1 MRKDY
6 HLQVVSFVTLIV
18 LLGTSIT
25 AHGQSYLINEGFEG
39 EGFPPKEW
47 KIVDNDG
54 DGHCWQTATRSDA
67 TVSGE
72 KTAISYTVNPNSPT
86 EEYGIQDNY
95 LITPQIEVTNETFQI
110 SFKYCAQDLDSK
122 EKIEVR
128 ISESGTDVKDFT
140 TILYEE
146 TVDNGYDDYPTLK
159 TLTRS
164 LSEYNGKKI
173 YIAFVHKG
181 SGSYALGIDDVEV
194 TNQKGPKAISNLTV
208 TPGENGA
215 LSATLTWKNPQTD
228 GTGTDITGELAIG
241 IYRDNKL
248 LTAITEN
255 VTPGGTSSYTD
266 TSMDNGMHTYSVIAK
281 TGEGQSKA
289 VSKRAYIGED
299 VPAEVENLNA
309 YVSEG
314 QTIITWN
321 APTKGMNKGYINTEN
336 LTYTV
341 ERKTD
346 NGTEVIAEGI
356 KERQYTDKVSAGALH
371 SYIVTASNNTG
382 TSKPITSNAV
392 ISYGDDMKDI
402 SAGMN
407 ANTEYGNPYLPFD
420 FSQRYG
426 VYQAVFYP
434 EDLMYAKGTIR
445 HIVYKNSFSSSKL
458 EKPIRIWLG
467 ETDKQDLSE
476 GWISTENMKE
486 VYNGNIA
493 FVNGIN
499 DVPVE
504 LAEPYE
510 YTGKNL
516 VVVMTMDY
524 SQGNGGYFD
533 RFFIEQTPD
542 KPKRT
547 RSYMSYE
554 PIDNSMLTESTGG
567 LYDAMLMTR
576 FVMNTKDAAGLHG
589 TVTDKDTDKPIGGA
603 IISIPELKLS
613 TVTDNNGE
621 YSFYVVPSGLQ
632 HVTITATGYL
642 DFEKDITIQNEG
654 EQTENFSI
662 EAKPTITVRGCI
674 KSEDTGKPLKNVR
687 INAYGYSD
695 VSTTSADDGTFELGG
710 IYANESYSLSIE
722 TPLYDVY
729 RQELPS
735 DKDLNM
741 EEIILTRS
749 LISVY
754 GVSGEISSDG
764 SYSTISWKDPLSRK
778 GRIMW
783 TKWGNSEYN
792 ESTGGDYSA
801 TDYNVAHAFTADD
814 IKDSMMIG
822 QSFLKMKVFI
832 KAEQGTYTAKIWK
845 GTRDNN
851 VEIASKEI
859 PASEITAEGA
869 WVTVEF
875 DSPGVEI
882 KEGENYLI
890 GVNCKNGPTDPIGT
904 AGYGSSIDGKNNL
917 KWSNDQ
923 YLYDGYYAWNI
934 SAYCG
939 IPGTELPVTTETEAP
954 KCSYNIYRIDTSQ
967 TEQKTKLNKDPLTE
981 LTFTDND
988 WDELTAGKY
997 MYCVK
1002 AVYNTDKESA
1012 SAYTDT
1018 IVRAINID
1026 AGIAEFISPIKT
1038 IDPQGKVEVKV
1049 RVKNY
1054 GEKPLTNVSAYFT
1067 VNDNEPIGETF
1078 TVNLNKGET
1087 TDLTLGSY
1095 ELKEKALYIF
1105 KAYTEIEGDEA
1116 VNNDAKTFS
1125 LPNFDDVGL
1134 RAYRWDAYGNA
1145 GMMKIHSNIP
1155 EQASF
1160 IKEVIPDEALINA
1173 GEYYDGRVY
1182 AYTATWYSE
1191 PRQFVVLDTITW
1203 APVASAITEDFI
1215 QDMAFDYSSKT
1226 MFGLRATNTTSELVK
1241 ISLTNGETELIGNTG
1256 INLHAMACSK
1266 DGILYAIS
1274 SDGDLCTIDKATG
1287 IPTTIGNTGITDVAY
1302 LQSMAFDHN
1311 TGRLFWVHTGAKSQ
1325 GELYEVNPETAKL
1338 TPLGTAIYNDN
1349 ASELVCLYTV
1359 YDHTASGINAMN
1371 GNDGKFIVYPDGKN
1385 LTISLP
1391 LENAE
1396 TAEVKIVNTAGIM
1409 VASTIVNGQITS
1421 YKVNLMPGVYVAIAK
1436 TSAGRIYKAKPFVI
1450 R

>member
-1 MRKDY
+1 
-6 HLQVVSFVTLIV
+6 
-18 LLGTSIT
+18 
-25 AHGQSYLINEGFEG
+25 
-39 EGFPPKEW
+39 
-47 KIVDNDG
+47 
-54 DGHCWQTATRSDA
+54 
-67 TVSGE
+67 
-72 KTAISYTVNPNSPT
+72 
-86 EEYGIQDNY
+86 
-95 LITPQIEVTNETFQI
+95 
-110 SFKYCAQDLDSK
+110 
-122 EKIEVR
+122 
-128 ISESGTDVKDFT
+128 
-140 TILYEE
+140 
-146 TVDNGYDDYPTLK
+146 
-159 TLTRS
+159 
-164 LSEYNGKKI
+164 
-173 YIAFVHKG
+173 
-181 SGSYALGIDDVEV
+181 
-194 TNQKGPKAISNLTV
+194 
-208 TPGENGA
+208 
-215 LSATLTWKNPQTD
+215 
-228 GTGTDITGELAIG
+228 
-241 IYRDNKL
+241 
-248 LTAITEN
+248 
-255 VTPGGTSSYTD
+255 
-266 TSMDNGMHTYSVIAK
+266 
-281 TGEGQSKA
+281 
-289 VSKRAYIGED
+289 
-299 VPAEVENLNA
+299 
-309 YVSEG
+309 
-314 QTIITWN
+314 
-321 APTKGMNKGYINTEN
+321 
-336 LTYTV
+336 
-341 ERKTD
+341 
-346 NGTEVIAEGI
+346 
-356 KERQYTDKVSAGALH
+356 
-371 SYIVTASNNTG
+371 
-382 TSKPITSNAV
+382 
-392 ISYGDDMKDI
+392 
-402 SAGMN
+402 
-407 ANTEYGNPYLPFD
+407 
-420 FSQRYG
+420 
-426 VYQAVFYP
+426 
-434 EDLMYAKGTIR
+434 
-445 HIVYKNSFSSSKL
+445 
-458 EKPIRIWLG
+458 
-467 ETDKQDLSE
+467 
-476 GWISTENMKE
+476 
-486 VYNGNIA
+486 
-493 FVNGIN
+493 
-499 DVPVE
+499 
-504 LAEPYE
+504 
-510 YTGKNL
+510 
-516 VVVMTMDY
+516 
-524 SQGNGGYFD
+524 
-533 RFFIEQTPD
+533 
-542 KPKRT
+542 
-547 RSYMSYE
+547 
-554 PIDNSMLTESTGG
+554 
-567 LYDAMLMTR
+567 
-576 FVMNTKDAAGLHG
+576 
-589 TVTDKDTDKPIGGA
+589 
-603 IISIPELKLS
+603 
-613 TVTDNNGE
+613 
-621 YSFYVVPSGLQ
+621 
-632 HVTITATGYL
+632 
-642 DFEKDITIQNEG
+642 
-654 EQTENFSI
+654 
-662 EAKPTITVRGCI
+662 
-674 KSEDTGKPLKNVR
+674 
-687 INAYGYSD
+687 
-695 VSTTSADDGTFELGG
+695 
-710 IYANESYSLSIE
+710 
-722 TPLYDVY
+722 
-729 RQELPS
+729 
-735 DKDLNM
+735 
-741 EEIILTRS
+741 
-749 LISVY
+749 
-754 GVSGEISSDG
+754 
-764 SYSTISWKDPLSRK
+764 
-778 GRIMW
+778 MW

-792 ESTGGDYSA
+792 ESTGGNYSA

-832 KAEQGTYTAKIWK
+832 KAEQGTYTAKIWE

-1203 APVASAITEDFI
+1203 APVASATTEDYI

-1359 YDHTASGINAMN
+1359 YDHTASGIMAMN

>member
-1 MRKDY
+1 
-6 HLQVVSFVTLIV
+6 
-18 LLGTSIT
+18 
-25 AHGQSYLINEGFEG
+25 
-39 EGFPPKEW
+39 
-47 KIVDNDG
+47 
-54 DGHCWQTATRSDA
+54 
-67 TVSGE
+67 
-72 KTAISYTVNPNSPT
+72 
-86 EEYGIQDNY
+86 
-95 LITPQIEVTNETFQI
+95 
-110 SFKYCAQDLDSK
+110 
-122 EKIEVR
+122 
-128 ISESGTDVKDFT
+128 
-140 TILYEE
+140 
-146 TVDNGYDDYPTLK
+146 
-159 TLTRS
+159 
-164 LSEYNGKKI
+164 
-173 YIAFVHKG
+173 
-181 SGSYALGIDDVEV
+181 
-194 TNQKGPKAISNLTV
+194 
-208 TPGENGA
+208 
-215 LSATLTWKNPQTD
+215 
-228 GTGTDITGELAIG
+228 
-241 IYRDNKL
+241 
-248 LTAITEN
+248 
-255 VTPGGTSSYTD
+255 
-266 TSMDNGMHTYSVIAK
+266 
-281 TGEGQSKA
+281 
-289 VSKRAYIGED
+289 
-299 VPAEVENLNA
+299 
-309 YVSEG
+309 
-314 QTIITWN
+314 
-321 APTKGMNKGYINTEN
+321 
-336 LTYTV
+336 
-341 ERKTD
+341 
-346 NGTEVIAEGI
+346 
-356 KERQYTDKVSAGALH
+356 
-371 SYIVTASNNTG
+371 
-382 TSKPITSNAV
+382 
-392 ISYGDDMKDI
+392 
-402 SAGMN
+402 
-407 ANTEYGNPYLPFD
+407 
-420 FSQRYG
+420 
-426 VYQAVFYP
+426 
-434 EDLMYAKGTIR
+434 
-445 HIVYKNSFSSSKL
+445 
-458 EKPIRIWLG
+458 
-467 ETDKQDLSE
+467 
-476 GWISTENMKE
+476 
-486 VYNGNIA
+486 
-493 FVNGIN
+493 
-499 DVPVE
+499 
-504 LAEPYE
+504 
-510 YTGKNL
+510 
-516 VVVMTMDY
+516 
-524 SQGNGGYFD
+524 
-533 RFFIEQTPD
+533 
-542 KPKRT
+542 
-547 RSYMSYE
+547 
-554 PIDNSMLTESTGG
+554 
-567 LYDAMLMTR
+567 
-576 FVMNTKDAAGLHG
+576 
-589 TVTDKDTDKPIGGA
+589 
-603 IISIPELKLS
+603 
-613 TVTDNNGE
+613 
-621 YSFYVVPSGLQ
+621 
-632 HVTITATGYL
+632 
-642 DFEKDITIQNEG
+642 
-654 EQTENFSI
+654 
-662 EAKPTITVRGCI
+662 
-674 KSEDTGKPLKNVR
+674 
-687 INAYGYSD
+687 
-695 VSTTSADDGTFELGG
+695 
-710 IYANESYSLSIE
+710 
-722 TPLYDVY
+722 
-729 RQELPS
+729 
-735 DKDLNM
+735 
-741 EEIILTRS
+741 
-749 LISVY
+749 
-754 GVSGEISSDG
+754 
-764 SYSTISWKDPLSRK
+764 
-778 GRIMW
+778 MW

-822 QSFLKMKVFI
+822 QSFLKIKVFI

-917 KWSNDQ
+917 KWSNNQ

-954 KCSYNIYRIDTSQ
+954 KCSYNIYRIDMSQ
-967 TEQKTKLNKDPLTE
+967 PEQKTKLNKDPLTE

-1038 IDPQGKVEVKV
+1038 IDPQGKVEVKI

-1203 APVASAITEDFI
+1203 APVASATTEDYI

-1359 YDHTASGINAMN
+1359 YDHTASGIMAMN

>member
-1 MRKDY
+1 
-6 HLQVVSFVTLIV
+6 
-18 LLGTSIT
+18 
-25 AHGQSYLINEGFEG
+25 
-39 EGFPPKEW
+39 
-47 KIVDNDG
+47 
-54 DGHCWQTATRSDA
+54 
-67 TVSGE
+67 
-72 KTAISYTVNPNSPT
+72 
-86 EEYGIQDNY
+86 
-95 LITPQIEVTNETFQI
+95 
-110 SFKYCAQDLDSK
+110 
-122 EKIEVR
+122 
-128 ISESGTDVKDFT
+128 
-140 TILYEE
+140 
-146 TVDNGYDDYPTLK
+146 
-159 TLTRS
+159 
-164 LSEYNGKKI
+164 
-173 YIAFVHKG
+173 
-181 SGSYALGIDDVEV
+181 
-194 TNQKGPKAISNLTV
+194 
-208 TPGENGA
+208 
-215 LSATLTWKNPQTD
+215 
-228 GTGTDITGELAIG
+228 
-241 IYRDNKL
+241 
-248 LTAITEN
+248 
-255 VTPGGTSSYTD
+255 
-266 TSMDNGMHTYSVIAK
+266 
-281 TGEGQSKA
+281 
-289 VSKRAYIGED
+289 
-299 VPAEVENLNA
+299 
-309 YVSEG
+309 
-314 QTIITWN
+314 
-321 APTKGMNKGYINTEN
+321 
-336 LTYTV
+336 
-341 ERKTD
+341 
-346 NGTEVIAEGI
+346 
-356 KERQYTDKVSAGALH
+356 
-371 SYIVTASNNTG
+371 
-382 TSKPITSNAV
+382 
-392 ISYGDDMKDI
+392 
-402 SAGMN
+402 
-407 ANTEYGNPYLPFD
+407 
-420 FSQRYG
+420 
-426 VYQAVFYP
+426 
-434 EDLMYAKGTIR
+434 
-445 HIVYKNSFSSSKL
+445 
-458 EKPIRIWLG
+458 
-467 ETDKQDLSE
+467 
-476 GWISTENMKE
+476 
-486 VYNGNIA
+486 
-493 FVNGIN
+493 
-499 DVPVE
+499 
-504 LAEPYE
+504 
-510 YTGKNL
+510 
-516 VVVMTMDY
+516 
-524 SQGNGGYFD
+524 
-533 RFFIEQTPD
+533 
-542 KPKRT
+542 
-547 RSYMSYE
+547 
-554 PIDNSMLTESTGG
+554 
-567 LYDAMLMTR
+567 
-576 FVMNTKDAAGLHG
+576 
-589 TVTDKDTDKPIGGA
+589 
-603 IISIPELKLS
+603 
-613 TVTDNNGE
+613 
-621 YSFYVVPSGLQ
+621 
-632 HVTITATGYL
+632 
-642 DFEKDITIQNEG
+642 
-654 EQTENFSI
+654 
-662 EAKPTITVRGCI
+662 
-674 KSEDTGKPLKNVR
+674 
-687 INAYGYSD
+687 
-695 VSTTSADDGTFELGG
+695 
-710 IYANESYSLSIE
+710 
-722 TPLYDVY
+722 
-729 RQELPS
+729 
-735 DKDLNM
+735 
-741 EEIILTRS
+741 
-749 LISVY
+749 
-754 GVSGEISSDG
+754 
-764 SYSTISWKDPLSRK
+764 
-778 GRIMW
+778 MW

-967 TEQKTKLNKDPLTE
+967 PEQETKLNKDPLTE

-1002 AVYNTDKESA
+1002 AVYNTEKESA

-1067 VNDNEPIGETF
+1067 VNDNEPIWETF

-1203 APVASAITEDFI
+1203 APVASATTEDYI

-1287 IPTTIGNTGITDVAY
+1287 VPTTIGNTGISDVAY

-1338 TPLGTAIYNDN
+1338 TPLGTTIYNDN

-1359 YDHTASGINAMN
+1359 YDHTASGIMAMN

>member
-1 MRKDY
+1 
-6 HLQVVSFVTLIV
+6 
-18 LLGTSIT
+18 
-25 AHGQSYLINEGFEG
+25 
-39 EGFPPKEW
+39 
-47 KIVDNDG
+47 
-54 DGHCWQTATRSDA
+54 
-67 TVSGE
+67 
-72 KTAISYTVNPNSPT
+72 
-86 EEYGIQDNY
+86 
-95 LITPQIEVTNETFQI
+95 
-110 SFKYCAQDLDSK
+110 
-122 EKIEVR
+122 
-128 ISESGTDVKDFT
+128 
-140 TILYEE
+140 
-146 TVDNGYDDYPTLK
+146 
-159 TLTRS
+159 
-164 LSEYNGKKI
+164 
-173 YIAFVHKG
+173 
-181 SGSYALGIDDVEV
+181 
-194 TNQKGPKAISNLTV
+194 
-208 TPGENGA
+208 
-215 LSATLTWKNPQTD
+215 
-228 GTGTDITGELAIG
+228 
-241 IYRDNKL
+241 
-248 LTAITEN
+248 
-255 VTPGGTSSYTD
+255 
-266 TSMDNGMHTYSVIAK
+266 
-281 TGEGQSKA
+281 
-289 VSKRAYIGED
+289 
-299 VPAEVENLNA
+299 
-309 YVSEG
+309 
-314 QTIITWN
+314 
-321 APTKGMNKGYINTEN
+321 
-336 LTYTV
+336 
-341 ERKTD
+341 
-346 NGTEVIAEGI
+346 
-356 KERQYTDKVSAGALH
+356 
-371 SYIVTASNNTG
+371 
-382 TSKPITSNAV
+382 
-392 ISYGDDMKDI
+392 
-402 SAGMN
+402 
-407 ANTEYGNPYLPFD
+407 
-420 FSQRYG
+420 
-426 VYQAVFYP
+426 
-434 EDLMYAKGTIR
+434 
-445 HIVYKNSFSSSKL
+445 
-458 EKPIRIWLG
+458 
-467 ETDKQDLSE
+467 
-476 GWISTENMKE
+476 
-486 VYNGNIA
+486 
-493 FVNGIN
+493 
-499 DVPVE
+499 
-504 LAEPYE
+504 
-510 YTGKNL
+510 
-516 VVVMTMDY
+516 
-524 SQGNGGYFD
+524 
-533 RFFIEQTPD
+533 
-542 KPKRT
+542 
-547 RSYMSYE
+547 
-554 PIDNSMLTESTGG
+554 
-567 LYDAMLMTR
+567 
-576 FVMNTKDAAGLHG
+576 
-589 TVTDKDTDKPIGGA
+589 
-603 IISIPELKLS
+603 
-613 TVTDNNGE
+613 
-621 YSFYVVPSGLQ
+621 
-632 HVTITATGYL
+632 
-642 DFEKDITIQNEG
+642 
-654 EQTENFSI
+654 
-662 EAKPTITVRGCI
+662 
-674 KSEDTGKPLKNVR
+674 
-687 INAYGYSD
+687 
-695 VSTTSADDGTFELGG
+695 
-710 IYANESYSLSIE
+710 
-722 TPLYDVY
+722 
-729 RQELPS
+729 
-735 DKDLNM
+735 M

-917 KWSNDQ
+917 KWSNNQ

-967 TEQKTKLNKDPLTE
+967 PEQETKLNKDPLTE

-1203 APVASAITEDFI
+1203 APVASATTEDYI
-1215 QDMAFDYSSKT
+1215 QDMAFDYSSKM

-1371 GNDGKFIVYPDGKN
+1371 GNDGKFIVYPDEKN

>member
-1 MRKDY
+1 
-6 HLQVVSFVTLIV
+6 
-18 LLGTSIT
+18 
-25 AHGQSYLINEGFEG
+25 
-39 EGFPPKEW
+39 
-47 KIVDNDG
+47 
-54 DGHCWQTATRSDA
+54 
-67 TVSGE
+67 
-72 KTAISYTVNPNSPT
+72 
-86 EEYGIQDNY
+86 
-95 LITPQIEVTNETFQI
+95 
-110 SFKYCAQDLDSK
+110 
-122 EKIEVR
+122 
-128 ISESGTDVKDFT
+128 
-140 TILYEE
+140 
-146 TVDNGYDDYPTLK
+146 
-159 TLTRS
+159 
-164 LSEYNGKKI
+164 
-173 YIAFVHKG
+173 
-181 SGSYALGIDDVEV
+181 
-194 TNQKGPKAISNLTV
+194 
-208 TPGENGA
+208 
-215 LSATLTWKNPQTD
+215 
-228 GTGTDITGELAIG
+228 
-241 IYRDNKL
+241 
-248 LTAITEN
+248 
-255 VTPGGTSSYTD
+255 
-266 TSMDNGMHTYSVIAK
+266 
-281 TGEGQSKA
+281 
-289 VSKRAYIGED
+289 
-299 VPAEVENLNA
+299 
-309 YVSEG
+309 
-314 QTIITWN
+314 
-321 APTKGMNKGYINTEN
+321 
-336 LTYTV
+336 
-341 ERKTD
+341 
-346 NGTEVIAEGI
+346 
-356 KERQYTDKVSAGALH
+356 
-371 SYIVTASNNTG
+371 
-382 TSKPITSNAV
+382 
-392 ISYGDDMKDI
+392 
-402 SAGMN
+402 
-407 ANTEYGNPYLPFD
+407 
-420 FSQRYG
+420 
-426 VYQAVFYP
+426 
-434 EDLMYAKGTIR
+434 
-445 HIVYKNSFSSSKL
+445 
-458 EKPIRIWLG
+458 
-467 ETDKQDLSE
+467 
-476 GWISTENMKE
+476 
-486 VYNGNIA
+486 
-493 FVNGIN
+493 
-499 DVPVE
+499 
-504 LAEPYE
+504 
-510 YTGKNL
+510 
-516 VVVMTMDY
+516 
-524 SQGNGGYFD
+524 
-533 RFFIEQTPD
+533 
-542 KPKRT
+542 
-547 RSYMSYE
+547 
-554 PIDNSMLTESTGG
+554 
-567 LYDAMLMTR
+567 
-576 FVMNTKDAAGLHG
+576 
-589 TVTDKDTDKPIGGA
+589 
-603 IISIPELKLS
+603 
-613 TVTDNNGE
+613 
-621 YSFYVVPSGLQ
+621 
-632 HVTITATGYL
+632 
-642 DFEKDITIQNEG
+642 
-654 EQTENFSI
+654 
-662 EAKPTITVRGCI
+662 
-674 KSEDTGKPLKNVR
+674 
-687 INAYGYSD
+687 
-695 VSTTSADDGTFELGG
+695 
-710 IYANESYSLSIE
+710 
-722 TPLYDVY
+722 
-729 RQELPS
+729 
-735 DKDLNM
+735 
-741 EEIILTRS
+741 
-749 LISVY
+749 
-754 GVSGEISSDG
+754 
-764 SYSTISWKDPLSRK
+764 
-778 GRIMW
+778 MW

-917 KWSNDQ
+917 KWSNNQ

-967 TEQKTKLNKDPLTE
+967 PEQETKLNKDPLTE

-1203 APVASAITEDFI
+1203 APVASATTEDFI

-1287 IPTTIGNTGITDVAY
+1287 IPTTIGNTGIADVAY

-1338 TPLGTAIYNDN
+1338 TPLGTTIYNDN

-1359 YDHTASGINAMN
+1359 YDHTASGIKAMN

-1436 TSAGRIYKAKPFVI
+1436 TSAGRIYKAKPIVI

>member
-1 MRKDY
+1 
-6 HLQVVSFVTLIV
+6 
-18 LLGTSIT
+18 
-25 AHGQSYLINEGFEG
+25 
-39 EGFPPKEW
+39 
-47 KIVDNDG
+47 
-54 DGHCWQTATRSDA
+54 
-67 TVSGE
+67 
-72 KTAISYTVNPNSPT
+72 
-86 EEYGIQDNY
+86 
-95 LITPQIEVTNETFQI
+95 
-110 SFKYCAQDLDSK
+110 
-122 EKIEVR
+122 
-128 ISESGTDVKDFT
+128 
-140 TILYEE
+140 
-146 TVDNGYDDYPTLK
+146 
-159 TLTRS
+159 
-164 LSEYNGKKI
+164 
-173 YIAFVHKG
+173 
-181 SGSYALGIDDVEV
+181 
-194 TNQKGPKAISNLTV
+194 
-208 TPGENGA
+208 
-215 LSATLTWKNPQTD
+215 
-228 GTGTDITGELAIG
+228 
-241 IYRDNKL
+241 
-248 LTAITEN
+248 
-255 VTPGGTSSYTD
+255 
-266 TSMDNGMHTYSVIAK
+266 
-281 TGEGQSKA
+281 
-289 VSKRAYIGED
+289 
-299 VPAEVENLNA
+299 
-309 YVSEG
+309 
-314 QTIITWN
+314 
-321 APTKGMNKGYINTEN
+321 
-336 LTYTV
+336 
-341 ERKTD
+341 
-346 NGTEVIAEGI
+346 
-356 KERQYTDKVSAGALH
+356 
-371 SYIVTASNNTG
+371 
-382 TSKPITSNAV
+382 
-392 ISYGDDMKDI
+392 
-402 SAGMN
+402 
-407 ANTEYGNPYLPFD
+407 
-420 FSQRYG
+420 
-426 VYQAVFYP
+426 
-434 EDLMYAKGTIR
+434 
-445 HIVYKNSFSSSKL
+445 
-458 EKPIRIWLG
+458 
-467 ETDKQDLSE
+467 
-476 GWISTENMKE
+476 
-486 VYNGNIA
+486 
-493 FVNGIN
+493 
-499 DVPVE
+499 
-504 LAEPYE
+504 
-510 YTGKNL
+510 
-516 VVVMTMDY
+516 
-524 SQGNGGYFD
+524 
-533 RFFIEQTPD
+533 
-542 KPKRT
+542 
-547 RSYMSYE
+547 
-554 PIDNSMLTESTGG
+554 
-567 LYDAMLMTR
+567 
-576 FVMNTKDAAGLHG
+576 
-589 TVTDKDTDKPIGGA
+589 
-603 IISIPELKLS
+603 
-613 TVTDNNGE
+613 
-621 YSFYVVPSGLQ
+621 
-632 HVTITATGYL
+632 
-642 DFEKDITIQNEG
+642 
-654 EQTENFSI
+654 
-662 EAKPTITVRGCI
+662 
-674 KSEDTGKPLKNVR
+674 
-687 INAYGYSD
+687 
-695 VSTTSADDGTFELGG
+695 
-710 IYANESYSLSIE
+710 
-722 TPLYDVY
+722 
-729 RQELPS
+729 
-735 DKDLNM
+735 
-741 EEIILTRS
+741 
-749 LISVY
+749 
-754 GVSGEISSDG
+754 
-764 SYSTISWKDPLSRK
+764 
-778 GRIMW
+778 
-783 TKWGNSEYN
+783 
-792 ESTGGDYSA
+792 
-801 TDYNVAHAFTADD
+801 
-814 IKDSMMIG
+814 
-822 QSFLKMKVFI
+822 MKVFI

-917 KWSNDQ
+917 KWSNNQ

-967 TEQKTKLNKDPLTE
+967 PEQETKLNKDPLTE

-1087 TDLTLGSY
+1087 TDLTLGIY

-1203 APVASAITEDFI
+1203 APVASATTEDYI

-1325 GELYEVNPETAKL
+1325 GGLYEVNPETAKL

>member
-1 MRKDY
+1 
-6 HLQVVSFVTLIV
+6 
-18 LLGTSIT
+18 
-25 AHGQSYLINEGFEG
+25 
-39 EGFPPKEW
+39 
-47 KIVDNDG
+47 
-54 DGHCWQTATRSDA
+54 
-67 TVSGE
+67 
-72 KTAISYTVNPNSPT
+72 
-86 EEYGIQDNY
+86 
-95 LITPQIEVTNETFQI
+95 
-110 SFKYCAQDLDSK
+110 
-122 EKIEVR
+122 
-128 ISESGTDVKDFT
+128 
-140 TILYEE
+140 
-146 TVDNGYDDYPTLK
+146 
-159 TLTRS
+159 
-164 LSEYNGKKI
+164 
-173 YIAFVHKG
+173 
-181 SGSYALGIDDVEV
+181 
-194 TNQKGPKAISNLTV
+194 
-208 TPGENGA
+208 
-215 LSATLTWKNPQTD
+215 
-228 GTGTDITGELAIG
+228 
-241 IYRDNKL
+241 
-248 LTAITEN
+248 
-255 VTPGGTSSYTD
+255 
-266 TSMDNGMHTYSVIAK
+266 
-281 TGEGQSKA
+281 
-289 VSKRAYIGED
+289 
-299 VPAEVENLNA
+299 
-309 YVSEG
+309 
-314 QTIITWN
+314 
-321 APTKGMNKGYINTEN
+321 
-336 LTYTV
+336 
-341 ERKTD
+341 
-346 NGTEVIAEGI
+346 
-356 KERQYTDKVSAGALH
+356 
-371 SYIVTASNNTG
+371 
-382 TSKPITSNAV
+382 
-392 ISYGDDMKDI
+392 
-402 SAGMN
+402 
-407 ANTEYGNPYLPFD
+407 
-420 FSQRYG
+420 
-426 VYQAVFYP
+426 
-434 EDLMYAKGTIR
+434 
-445 HIVYKNSFSSSKL
+445 
-458 EKPIRIWLG
+458 
-467 ETDKQDLSE
+467 
-476 GWISTENMKE
+476 
-486 VYNGNIA
+486 
-493 FVNGIN
+493 
-499 DVPVE
+499 
-504 LAEPYE
+504 
-510 YTGKNL
+510 
-516 VVVMTMDY
+516 
-524 SQGNGGYFD
+524 
-533 RFFIEQTPD
+533 
-542 KPKRT
+542 
-547 RSYMSYE
+547 
-554 PIDNSMLTESTGG
+554 
-567 LYDAMLMTR
+567 
-576 FVMNTKDAAGLHG
+576 
-589 TVTDKDTDKPIGGA
+589 
-603 IISIPELKLS
+603 
-613 TVTDNNGE
+613 
-621 YSFYVVPSGLQ
+621 
-632 HVTITATGYL
+632 
-642 DFEKDITIQNEG
+642 
-654 EQTENFSI
+654 
-662 EAKPTITVRGCI
+662 
-674 KSEDTGKPLKNVR
+674 
-687 INAYGYSD
+687 
-695 VSTTSADDGTFELGG
+695 
-710 IYANESYSLSIE
+710 
-722 TPLYDVY
+722 
-729 RQELPS
+729 
-735 DKDLNM
+735 
-741 EEIILTRS
+741 
-749 LISVY
+749 
-754 GVSGEISSDG
+754 
-764 SYSTISWKDPLSRK
+764 
-778 GRIMW
+778 
-783 TKWGNSEYN
+783 
-792 ESTGGDYSA
+792 
-801 TDYNVAHAFTADD
+801 
-814 IKDSMMIG
+814 
-822 QSFLKMKVFI
+822 MKVFI

-1002 AVYNTDKESA
+1002 AVYNTEKESA

-1067 VNDNEPIGETF
+1067 INDNEPIGETF

-1203 APVASAITEDFI
+1203 APVASATTEDYI

-1338 TPLGTAIYNDN
+1338 TPLGTAIYNNN

-1409 VASTIVNGQITS
+1409 VASTIVNGQIAS

>member
-1 MRKDY
+1 
-6 HLQVVSFVTLIV
+6 
-18 LLGTSIT
+18 
-25 AHGQSYLINEGFEG
+25 
-39 EGFPPKEW
+39 
-47 KIVDNDG
+47 
-54 DGHCWQTATRSDA
+54 
-67 TVSGE
+67 
-72 KTAISYTVNPNSPT
+72 
-86 EEYGIQDNY
+86 
-95 LITPQIEVTNETFQI
+95 
-110 SFKYCAQDLDSK
+110 
-122 EKIEVR
+122 
-128 ISESGTDVKDFT
+128 
-140 TILYEE
+140 
-146 TVDNGYDDYPTLK
+146 
-159 TLTRS
+159 
-164 LSEYNGKKI
+164 
-173 YIAFVHKG
+173 
-181 SGSYALGIDDVEV
+181 
-194 TNQKGPKAISNLTV
+194 
-208 TPGENGA
+208 
-215 LSATLTWKNPQTD
+215 
-228 GTGTDITGELAIG
+228 
-241 IYRDNKL
+241 
-248 LTAITEN
+248 
-255 VTPGGTSSYTD
+255 
-266 TSMDNGMHTYSVIAK
+266 
-281 TGEGQSKA
+281 
-289 VSKRAYIGED
+289 
-299 VPAEVENLNA
+299 
-309 YVSEG
+309 
-314 QTIITWN
+314 
-321 APTKGMNKGYINTEN
+321 
-336 LTYTV
+336 
-341 ERKTD
+341 
-346 NGTEVIAEGI
+346 
-356 KERQYTDKVSAGALH
+356 
-371 SYIVTASNNTG
+371 
-382 TSKPITSNAV
+382 
-392 ISYGDDMKDI
+392 
-402 SAGMN
+402 
-407 ANTEYGNPYLPFD
+407 
-420 FSQRYG
+420 
-426 VYQAVFYP
+426 
-434 EDLMYAKGTIR
+434 
-445 HIVYKNSFSSSKL
+445 
-458 EKPIRIWLG
+458 
-467 ETDKQDLSE
+467 
-476 GWISTENMKE
+476 
-486 VYNGNIA
+486 
-493 FVNGIN
+493 
-499 DVPVE
+499 
-504 LAEPYE
+504 
-510 YTGKNL
+510 
-516 VVVMTMDY
+516 
-524 SQGNGGYFD
+524 
-533 RFFIEQTPD
+533 
-542 KPKRT
+542 
-547 RSYMSYE
+547 
-554 PIDNSMLTESTGG
+554 
-567 LYDAMLMTR
+567 
-576 FVMNTKDAAGLHG
+576 
-589 TVTDKDTDKPIGGA
+589 
-603 IISIPELKLS
+603 
-613 TVTDNNGE
+613 
-621 YSFYVVPSGLQ
+621 
-632 HVTITATGYL
+632 
-642 DFEKDITIQNEG
+642 
-654 EQTENFSI
+654 
-662 EAKPTITVRGCI
+662 
-674 KSEDTGKPLKNVR
+674 
-687 INAYGYSD
+687 
-695 VSTTSADDGTFELGG
+695 
-710 IYANESYSLSIE
+710 
-722 TPLYDVY
+722 
-729 RQELPS
+729 
-735 DKDLNM
+735 
-741 EEIILTRS
+741 
-749 LISVY
+749 
-754 GVSGEISSDG
+754 
-764 SYSTISWKDPLSRK
+764 
-778 GRIMW
+778 
-783 TKWGNSEYN
+783 
-792 ESTGGDYSA
+792 
-801 TDYNVAHAFTADD
+801 
-814 IKDSMMIG
+814 
-822 QSFLKMKVFI
+822 MKVFI

-967 TEQKTKLNKDPLTE
+967 PEQETKLNKDPLTE

-1087 TDLTLGSY
+1087 TDLTLGTY

-1203 APVASAITEDFI
+1203 APVASATTEDYI

-1226 MFGLRATNTTSELVK
+1226 MFGLHATNTTSELVK

-1409 VASTIVNGQITS
+1409 VASTIVNGQIAS

>member
-1 MRKDY
+1 
-6 HLQVVSFVTLIV
+6 
-18 LLGTSIT
+18 
-25 AHGQSYLINEGFEG
+25 
-39 EGFPPKEW
+39 
-47 KIVDNDG
+47 
-54 DGHCWQTATRSDA
+54 
-67 TVSGE
+67 
-72 KTAISYTVNPNSPT
+72 
-86 EEYGIQDNY
+86 
-95 LITPQIEVTNETFQI
+95 
-110 SFKYCAQDLDSK
+110 
-122 EKIEVR
+122 
-128 ISESGTDVKDFT
+128 
-140 TILYEE
+140 
-146 TVDNGYDDYPTLK
+146 
-159 TLTRS
+159 
-164 LSEYNGKKI
+164 
-173 YIAFVHKG
+173 
-181 SGSYALGIDDVEV
+181 
-194 TNQKGPKAISNLTV
+194 
-208 TPGENGA
+208 
-215 LSATLTWKNPQTD
+215 
-228 GTGTDITGELAIG
+228 
-241 IYRDNKL
+241 
-248 LTAITEN
+248 
-255 VTPGGTSSYTD
+255 
-266 TSMDNGMHTYSVIAK
+266 
-281 TGEGQSKA
+281 
-289 VSKRAYIGED
+289 
-299 VPAEVENLNA
+299 
-309 YVSEG
+309 
-314 QTIITWN
+314 
-321 APTKGMNKGYINTEN
+321 
-336 LTYTV
+336 
-341 ERKTD
+341 
-346 NGTEVIAEGI
+346 
-356 KERQYTDKVSAGALH
+356 
-371 SYIVTASNNTG
+371 
-382 TSKPITSNAV
+382 
-392 ISYGDDMKDI
+392 
-402 SAGMN
+402 
-407 ANTEYGNPYLPFD
+407 
-420 FSQRYG
+420 
-426 VYQAVFYP
+426 
-434 EDLMYAKGTIR
+434 
-445 HIVYKNSFSSSKL
+445 
-458 EKPIRIWLG
+458 
-467 ETDKQDLSE
+467 
-476 GWISTENMKE
+476 
-486 VYNGNIA
+486 
-493 FVNGIN
+493 
-499 DVPVE
+499 
-504 LAEPYE
+504 
-510 YTGKNL
+510 
-516 VVVMTMDY
+516 
-524 SQGNGGYFD
+524 
-533 RFFIEQTPD
+533 
-542 KPKRT
+542 
-547 RSYMSYE
+547 
-554 PIDNSMLTESTGG
+554 
-567 LYDAMLMTR
+567 
-576 FVMNTKDAAGLHG
+576 
-589 TVTDKDTDKPIGGA
+589 
-603 IISIPELKLS
+603 
-613 TVTDNNGE
+613 
-621 YSFYVVPSGLQ
+621 
-632 HVTITATGYL
+632 
-642 DFEKDITIQNEG
+642 
-654 EQTENFSI
+654 
-662 EAKPTITVRGCI
+662 
-674 KSEDTGKPLKNVR
+674 
-687 INAYGYSD
+687 
-695 VSTTSADDGTFELGG
+695 
-710 IYANESYSLSIE
+710 
-722 TPLYDVY
+722 
-729 RQELPS
+729 
-735 DKDLNM
+735 
-741 EEIILTRS
+741 
-749 LISVY
+749 
-754 GVSGEISSDG
+754 
-764 SYSTISWKDPLSRK
+764 
-778 GRIMW
+778 
-783 TKWGNSEYN
+783 
-792 ESTGGDYSA
+792 
-801 TDYNVAHAFTADD
+801 
-814 IKDSMMIG
+814 
-822 QSFLKMKVFI
+822 MKVFI

-917 KWSNDQ
+917 KWSNNQ

-967 TEQKTKLNKDPLTE
+967 PEQETKLNKDPLTE

-1002 AVYNTDKESA
+1002 AVYNTEKESA

-1203 APVASAITEDFI
+1203 APVASATTEDYI

-1338 TPLGTAIYNDN
+1338 TPLGTTIYNDN

-1359 YDHTASGINAMN
+1359 YDHTASGIMAMN

>member
-1 MRKDY
+1 
-6 HLQVVSFVTLIV
+6 
-18 LLGTSIT
+18 
-25 AHGQSYLINEGFEG
+25 
-39 EGFPPKEW
+39 
-47 KIVDNDG
+47 
-54 DGHCWQTATRSDA
+54 
-67 TVSGE
+67 
-72 KTAISYTVNPNSPT
+72 
-86 EEYGIQDNY
+86 
-95 LITPQIEVTNETFQI
+95 
-110 SFKYCAQDLDSK
+110 
-122 EKIEVR
+122 
-128 ISESGTDVKDFT
+128 
-140 TILYEE
+140 
-146 TVDNGYDDYPTLK
+146 
-159 TLTRS
+159 
-164 LSEYNGKKI
+164 
-173 YIAFVHKG
+173 
-181 SGSYALGIDDVEV
+181 
-194 TNQKGPKAISNLTV
+194 
-208 TPGENGA
+208 
-215 LSATLTWKNPQTD
+215 
-228 GTGTDITGELAIG
+228 
-241 IYRDNKL
+241 
-248 LTAITEN
+248 
-255 VTPGGTSSYTD
+255 
-266 TSMDNGMHTYSVIAK
+266 
-281 TGEGQSKA
+281 
-289 VSKRAYIGED
+289 
-299 VPAEVENLNA
+299 
-309 YVSEG
+309 
-314 QTIITWN
+314 
-321 APTKGMNKGYINTEN
+321 
-336 LTYTV
+336 
-341 ERKTD
+341 
-346 NGTEVIAEGI
+346 
-356 KERQYTDKVSAGALH
+356 
-371 SYIVTASNNTG
+371 
-382 TSKPITSNAV
+382 
-392 ISYGDDMKDI
+392 
-402 SAGMN
+402 
-407 ANTEYGNPYLPFD
+407 
-420 FSQRYG
+420 
-426 VYQAVFYP
+426 
-434 EDLMYAKGTIR
+434 
-445 HIVYKNSFSSSKL
+445 
-458 EKPIRIWLG
+458 
-467 ETDKQDLSE
+467 
-476 GWISTENMKE
+476 
-486 VYNGNIA
+486 
-493 FVNGIN
+493 
-499 DVPVE
+499 
-504 LAEPYE
+504 
-510 YTGKNL
+510 
-516 VVVMTMDY
+516 
-524 SQGNGGYFD
+524 
-533 RFFIEQTPD
+533 
-542 KPKRT
+542 
-547 RSYMSYE
+547 
-554 PIDNSMLTESTGG
+554 
-567 LYDAMLMTR
+567 
-576 FVMNTKDAAGLHG
+576 
-589 TVTDKDTDKPIGGA
+589 
-603 IISIPELKLS
+603 
-613 TVTDNNGE
+613 
-621 YSFYVVPSGLQ
+621 
-632 HVTITATGYL
+632 
-642 DFEKDITIQNEG
+642 
-654 EQTENFSI
+654 
-662 EAKPTITVRGCI
+662 
-674 KSEDTGKPLKNVR
+674 
-687 INAYGYSD
+687 
-695 VSTTSADDGTFELGG
+695 
-710 IYANESYSLSIE
+710 
-722 TPLYDVY
+722 
-729 RQELPS
+729 
-735 DKDLNM
+735 
-741 EEIILTRS
+741 
-749 LISVY
+749 
-754 GVSGEISSDG
+754 
-764 SYSTISWKDPLSRK
+764 
-778 GRIMW
+778 
-783 TKWGNSEYN
+783 
-792 ESTGGDYSA
+792 
-801 TDYNVAHAFTADD
+801 
-814 IKDSMMIG
+814 
-822 QSFLKMKVFI
+822 MKVFI

-917 KWSNDQ
+917 KWSNNQ

-967 TEQKTKLNKDPLTE
+967 PEQETKLNKDPLTE

-1087 TDLTLGSY
+1087 TDLTLGIY

-1203 APVASAITEDFI
+1203 APVASATTEDYI

-1325 GELYEVNPETAKL
+1325 GGLYEVNPETAKL

-1385 LTISLP
+1385 LTISLQI
-1391 LENAE
+1391 ENAE

-1409 VASTIVNGQITS
+1409 VVSTIVNGQITS

>member
-1 MRKDY
+1 
-6 HLQVVSFVTLIV
+6 
-18 LLGTSIT
+18 
-25 AHGQSYLINEGFEG
+25 
-39 EGFPPKEW
+39 
-47 KIVDNDG
+47 
-54 DGHCWQTATRSDA
+54 
-67 TVSGE
+67 
-72 KTAISYTVNPNSPT
+72 
-86 EEYGIQDNY
+86 
-95 LITPQIEVTNETFQI
+95 
-110 SFKYCAQDLDSK
+110 
-122 EKIEVR
+122 
-128 ISESGTDVKDFT
+128 
-140 TILYEE
+140 
-146 TVDNGYDDYPTLK
+146 
-159 TLTRS
+159 
-164 LSEYNGKKI
+164 
-173 YIAFVHKG
+173 
-181 SGSYALGIDDVEV
+181 
-194 TNQKGPKAISNLTV
+194 
-208 TPGENGA
+208 
-215 LSATLTWKNPQTD
+215 
-228 GTGTDITGELAIG
+228 
-241 IYRDNKL
+241 
-248 LTAITEN
+248 
-255 VTPGGTSSYTD
+255 
-266 TSMDNGMHTYSVIAK
+266 
-281 TGEGQSKA
+281 
-289 VSKRAYIGED
+289 
-299 VPAEVENLNA
+299 
-309 YVSEG
+309 
-314 QTIITWN
+314 
-321 APTKGMNKGYINTEN
+321 
-336 LTYTV
+336 
-341 ERKTD
+341 
-346 NGTEVIAEGI
+346 
-356 KERQYTDKVSAGALH
+356 
-371 SYIVTASNNTG
+371 
-382 TSKPITSNAV
+382 
-392 ISYGDDMKDI
+392 
-402 SAGMN
+402 
-407 ANTEYGNPYLPFD
+407 
-420 FSQRYG
+420 
-426 VYQAVFYP
+426 
-434 EDLMYAKGTIR
+434 
-445 HIVYKNSFSSSKL
+445 
-458 EKPIRIWLG
+458 
-467 ETDKQDLSE
+467 
-476 GWISTENMKE
+476 
-486 VYNGNIA
+486 
-493 FVNGIN
+493 
-499 DVPVE
+499 
-504 LAEPYE
+504 
-510 YTGKNL
+510 
-516 VVVMTMDY
+516 
-524 SQGNGGYFD
+524 
-533 RFFIEQTPD
+533 
-542 KPKRT
+542 
-547 RSYMSYE
+547 
-554 PIDNSMLTESTGG
+554 
-567 LYDAMLMTR
+567 
-576 FVMNTKDAAGLHG
+576 
-589 TVTDKDTDKPIGGA
+589 
-603 IISIPELKLS
+603 
-613 TVTDNNGE
+613 
-621 YSFYVVPSGLQ
+621 
-632 HVTITATGYL
+632 
-642 DFEKDITIQNEG
+642 
-654 EQTENFSI
+654 
-662 EAKPTITVRGCI
+662 
-674 KSEDTGKPLKNVR
+674 
-687 INAYGYSD
+687 
-695 VSTTSADDGTFELGG
+695 
-710 IYANESYSLSIE
+710 
-722 TPLYDVY
+722 
-729 RQELPS
+729 
-735 DKDLNM
+735 
-741 EEIILTRS
+741 
-749 LISVY
+749 
-754 GVSGEISSDG
+754 
-764 SYSTISWKDPLSRK
+764 
-778 GRIMW
+778 MW

-917 KWSNDQ
+917 KWSNNQ

-967 TEQKTKLNKDPLTE
+967 PEQETKLNKDPLTE

-1002 AVYNTDKESA
+1002 AVYNTEKESA

-1173 GEYYDGRVY
+1173 GEYYDGHVY

-1203 APVASAITEDFI
+1203 APVASATTEDYI

-1226 MFGLRATNTTSELVK
+1226 MFGVRATNTTSELVK

-1287 IPTTIGNTGITDVAY
+1287 IPTTIGNTGITDEAY
-1302 LQSMAFDHN
+1302 LQSIAFDHN
-1311 TGRLFWVHTGAKSQ
+1311 TGRLFWVKKKKKSQ

-1338 TPLGTAIYNDN
+1338 TPLGTTIYNDN

-1359 YDHTASGINAMN
+1359 YDHTASGIMAMN